1 MAGARRVTGD
11 YRSPHELDRGSILG
25 GLLSHVTD
33 MVVNGGCR
41 SGCVNL
47 IGI

>member
-1 MAGARRVTGD
+1 MADTRRVTGD

-41 SGCVNL
+41 SDCVNL

>member
-1 MAGARRVTGD
+1 MADTR
-11 YRSPHELDRGSILG
+11 RSPHELDRGSILG

-41 SGCVNL
+41 SGRSGVNL